1 MDQITHR
8 FIETNGIRMHLAER
22 GEGPLAVLCHGFP
35 ELGYS
40 WRYQLVALAKAGF
53 HAVAPDQRGYGQTD
67 RPAPVEAYDIFQL
80 TGDIVGLVNALGED
94 RAVIIGH
101 DWGSVVAYHCALFRP
116 ELFPAVALLSV
127 PFLPRTGG
135 KIPPTEIM
143 KKIYGE
149 EVFYQVYFQEP
160 GKAEAEMEADIRKTM
175 LSTLFSL
182 SGSAPPEKRW
192 RYVYHPSERLLD
204 TYFLPEK
211 TPPWLVEKDVSYFVQ
226 EFQRTGFRGGLNW
239 YRNIDRNWALTPF
252 LEGAKLRQPALFIAG
267 DLDPVIR
274 MYRKPVD
281 SLERNVPLLRGKTI
295 IPGAGHWVNQERPEE
310 VNQLLTQFLNSLSLH
325 PASAQPEIA

>member
-1 MDQITHR
+1 MEQIIHR
-8 FIETNGIRMHLAER
+8 FIETNGIRMHIAER
-22 GEGPLAVLCHGFP
+22 GAGPLVVLTHGFP
-35 ELGYS
+35 ELWYS

-67 RPAPVEAYDIFQL
+67 CPGPIEAYDIFQL

-116 ELFPAVALLSV
+116 DLFRAIALLSV
-127 PFLPRTGG
+127 PFLPRVGG

-160 GKAEAEMEADIRKTM
+160 GKAEADMEADIRKTM

-192 RYVYHPSERLLD
+192 RYVYRKSEKLLD

-211 TPPWLVEKDVSYFVQ
+211 PPDWLAEKDISYFIH

-239 YRNIDRNWALTPF
+239 YRNIDRDWALTPF
-252 LEGAKLRQPALFIAG
+252 LEGAKLRQPTLFIAG
-267 DLDPVIR
+267 GVDPVIR
-274 MYRKPVD
+274 MYRKPVE
-281 SLERNVPLLRGKTI
+281 SLEMGVPNLKGKVI
-295 IPGAGHWVNQERPEE
+295 LPGVGHWVNQERPEE
-310 VNQLLTQFLNSLSLH
+310 VNQLLVQFLKSLSLL
-325 PASAQPEIA
+325 PSPSPPEVA

>member
-1 MDQITHR
+1 MEQITHR
-8 FIETNGIRMHLAER
+8 FIETNNIRMHIAER
-22 GEGPLAVLCHGFP
+22 GKGPLAVLTHGFP

-40 WRYQLVALAKAGF
+40 WRYQMVALAKAGF

-67 RPAPVEAYDIFQL
+67 RPDPIEAYDIFQL

-94 RAVIIGH
+94 QAVVIGH

-116 ELFPAVALLSV
+116 DLFRAVALLSV
-127 PFLPRTGG
+127 PFLPRVGG
-135 KIPPTEIM
+135 KIPPMEIM

-149 EVFYQVYFQEP
+149 KVFYQVYFQEP
-160 GKAEAEMEADIRKTM
+160 GKAESEMEADIRKTL

-192 RYVYHPSERLLD
+192 RYVLLKTEKLLD

-211 TPPWLVEKDVSYFVQ
+211 PPDWLAEKDISCFVH
-226 EFQRTGFRGGLNW
+226 EFHRTGFRGGLNW

-252 LEGAKLRQPALFIAG
+252 LEGAKLRQPTLFIAG

-274 MYRKPVD
+274 MYRKPVE
-281 SLERNVPLLRGKTI
+281 SLEMGVPELKGKVI

-310 VNQLLTQFLNSLSLH
+310 VNQLLVQFLKSLSLH
-325 PASAQPEIA
+325 PSASFPEVG

>member
-1 MDQITHR
+1 MEKITHR
-8 FIETNGIRMHLAER
+8 FVETNGIRMHIAER
-22 GEGPLAVLCHGFP
+22 GKGPLVVLTHGFP
-35 ELGYS
+35 ELWYS
-40 WRYQLVALAKAGF
+40 WRYQMVALAKAGF

-67 RPAPVEAYDIFQL
+67 RPDPIEAYDIFQL

-94 RAVIIGH
+94 RAAIIGH

-116 ELFPAVALLSV
+116 DLFPAVALLSV
-127 PFLPRTGG
+127 PFLPRVGG

-160 GKAEAEMEADIRKTM
+160 GKAEADMEADIRKTM

-192 RYVYHPSERLLD
+192 RYVYRKSEKLLD

-211 TPPWLVEKDVSYFVQ
+211 PPPWLTEKDISYFVH

-239 YRNIDRNWALTPF
+239 YRNIDRGWASTPF
-252 LEGAKLRQPALFIAG
+252 LEGAKLLQPCLFIAG
-267 DLDPVIR
+267 ELDPVIR
-274 MYRKPVD
+274 MYRKPLE
-281 SLERNVPLLRGKTI
+281 SLEMSVPNLKGKTI
-295 IPGAGHWVNQERPEE
+295 LPGAGHWVNQERPEE
-310 VNQLLTQFLNSLSLH
+310 VNHLLVQFLKSLSLL
-325 PASAQPEIA
+325 PSPSPPEVA

>member
-1 MDQITHR
+1 MEQITHR
-8 FIETNGIRMHLAER
+8 FIETNGIRMHIAER
-22 GEGPLAVLCHGFP
+22 GKGPLVVFTHGFP
-35 ELGYS
+35 ELWYS
-40 WRYQLVALAKAGF
+40 WRYQLVALARTGF

-67 RPAPVEAYDIFQL
+67 RPEPIAAYDIFQL

-116 ELFPAVALLSV
+116 DLFPAVALLSV
-127 PFLPRTGG
+127 PFLPRVGG

-149 EVFYQVYFQEP
+149 EIFYQVYFQEP
-160 GKAEAEMEADIRKTM
+160 GKAEADMEDDIRRTM

-182 SGSAPPEKRW
+182 SGSASPEKRW
-192 RYVYHPSERLLD
+192 RYVYHKSERLLD
-204 TYFLPEK
+204 TYLLPEK
-211 TPPWLVEKDVSYFVQ
+211 PPEWLAEKDITYFVH

-239 YRNIDRNWALTPF
+239 YRNMDRNWALTPF
-252 LEGAKLRQPALFIAG
+252 LEGAKLRQPTLFLAG

-274 MYRKPVD
+274 MYRKPVE
-281 SLERNVPLLRGKTI
+281 SLEMSVPHLKGKVI
-295 IPGAGHWVNQERPEE
+295 LPGVGHWVNQERPEE
-310 VNQLLTQFLNSLSLH
+310 VNRLLVEFLKSLSLL
-325 PASAQPEIA
+325 PSSSPPEVA